1 VAPFADGVA
10 HLLAELDVLDLRL
23 AGEVARLRAG
33 RAFQDDPF
41 RGLHIPDAL
50 ADAALAPAALA
61 DPAWDRRVEEAA
73 AAVAARVTPDLP
85 LPRLTARFGLDRFEV
100 DVLVLAAAAE
110 ADERYATLFAYAQND
125 VTRKRPTAGL
135 ALRLFH
141 PAPDARLRGRAAFGP
156 AAPLAAF
163 GLVGF
168 ADDPADRD
176 PPLPARPLR
185 AADRVV
191 RFLLGDASLDPELAG
206 TCRFDATSPA
216 VADLPHS
223 DAVRRVLDG
232 VATRLA
238 GGGACVFVGPTGSGR
253 RLAAGAV
260 FAATGRSLL
269 TVAADLPAAAAIAV
283 RREAGLLGAGLCVTG
298 CDPADADRLRAL
310 AAGPAPVVF
319 CAAAAVPALGPAVAF
334 PPLPFGPR
342 LRLWEGALNGSA
354 TAVPPADLAA
364 VATMYRVGP
373 DGIAAAVHTARATAA
388 LRGPAPVTAADLRSA
403 AAGHAGPTL
412 RRLARKVESPHAWAD
427 LVVPADTL
435 ARLREVS
442 AAVRHRPTV
451 HAAWGFGRRLATGG
465 GVAVLFSG
473 PSGTGKTMAAAIL
486 AREVGA
492 ELYAIDLAAV
502 VSKYIGETEK
512 NLDRLFDEAAAASA
526 ALFFDEADA
535 LFGKRSAV
543 ADAHDR
549 YANIEVAFLLQRLEQ
564 FDGLVVLATNLPKN
578 LDDAFARRLGHA
590 VEFPFP
596 PAALR
601 ERLWR
606 SVFPSQT
613 PLGPDADFAFLARQF
628 ELSGGNIRNVAL
640 GAAFRAAGRGG
651 PVGMADLI
659 PAVARELQKGGK
671 LPAKADF
678 GPYYDLIRP
687 PRELP

>member
-1 VAPFADGVA
+1 
-10 HLLAELDVLDLRL
+10 
-23 AGEVARLRAG
+23 
-33 RAFQDDPF
+33 
-41 RGLHIPDAL
+41 
-50 ADAALAPAALA
+50 
-61 DPAWDRRVEEAA
+61 
-73 AAVAARVTPDLP
+73 
-85 LPRLTARFGLDRFEV
+85 
-100 DVLVLAAAAE
+100 
-110 ADERYATLFAYAQND
+110 
-125 VTRKRPTAGL
+125 
-135 ALRLFH
+135 
-141 PAPDARLRGRAAFGP
+141 
-156 AAPLAAF
+156 
-163 GLVGF
+163 
-168 ADDPADRD
+168 
-176 PPLPARPLR
+176 
-185 AADRVV
+185 
-191 RFLLGDASLDPELAG
+191 
-206 TCRFDATSPA
+206 
-216 VADLPHS
+216 
-223 DAVRRVLDG
+223 
-232 VATRLA
+232 
-238 GGGACVFVGPTGSGR
+238 
-253 RLAAGAV
+253 
-260 FAATGRSLL
+260 
-269 TVAADLPAAAAIAV
+269 
-283 RREAGLLGAGLCVTG
+283 
-298 CDPADADRLRAL
+298 
-310 AAGPAPVVF
+310 
-319 CAAAAVPALGPAVAF
+319 
-334 PPLPFGPR
+334 
-342 LRLWEGALNGSA
+342 
-354 TAVPPADLAA
+354 
-364 VATMYRVGP
+364 
-373 DGIAAAVHTARATAA
+373 
-388 LRGPAPVTAADLRSA
+388 
-403 AAGHAGPTL
+403 
-412 RRLARKVESPHAWAD
+412 
-427 LVVPADTL
+427 VVPADTL